1 MINVFKMKKTAA
13 LVLAGAIPTIFFTIA
28 LMYYG
33 LWWALGAF
41 LLSLV
46 ISYLAG
52 NALLNNP
59 LRSMLEGKGILV
71 FDYTSTGILQPFI
84 VGVDNPFIQG
94 EIRGKA
100 IEDVFDRKAVHS
112 MAAPVINKKGAV
124 PNKKGGLTIELD
136 EKEYSEARFAF
147 FHFPVL
153 FYNSQIGSL
162 LTKEFLDKN
171 EKEAFAAHGILYAN
185 HAIKRLSDEIKPFSR
200 YVVDTTKPKKNI
212 LGQWWVWVI
221 IIFFL
226 LLFAAMIIPKL
237 FPAAGGALSSLT
249 STLDTVTPK

>member
-1 MINVFKMKKTAA
+1 MINIFKMKKVAA
-13 LVLAGAIPTIFFTIA
+13 LILAGAIPTVFFTIA

-33 LWWALGAF
+33 LWWALGSF
-41 LLSLV
+41 LLSLF
-46 ISYLAG
+46 ISYLTG

-59 LRSMLEGKGILV
+59 LRMMIEGKGILV

-84 VGVDNPFIQG
+84 VGVDNPFISGQVK
-94 EIRGKA
+94 GKQ

-112 MAAPVINKKGAV
+112 MATPIVNSKDAK

-136 EKEYSEARFAF
+136 EKQYGEARFSF

-212 LGQWWVWVI
+212 LSKWWVWVI

-226 LLFAAMIIPKL
+226 
-237 FPAAGGALSSLT
+237 AL
-249 STLDTVTPK
+249 TLSYLMHHPQQGIVWV